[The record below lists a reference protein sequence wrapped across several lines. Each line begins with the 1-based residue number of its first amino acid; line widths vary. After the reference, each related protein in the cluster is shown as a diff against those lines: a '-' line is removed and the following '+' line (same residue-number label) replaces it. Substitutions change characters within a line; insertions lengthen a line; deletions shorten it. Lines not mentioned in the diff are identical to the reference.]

1 MVFNAMIKFYLS
13 YGPLIWIFCSR
24 KTNNIINKLHERE
37 LRITFRHYFR
47 KYTSHHKN
55 IKNALAITGAIRG
68 SSNEKMYQELGFE
81 YSSMVKDILSF
92 L

>member
-1 MVFNAMIKFYLS
+1 MKENWGLHSDTIS
-13 YGPLIWIFCSR
+13 E
-24 KTNNIINKLHERE
+24 NIS
-37 LRITFRHYFR
+37 
-47 KYTSHHKN
+47 SHHKN